1 MKHSIIAVVLLI
13 AALFTMAGCGGKSK
27 ADTTKLESAFSSA
40 EATVKS
46 EINKA
51 VQAIKSEDL
60 AGALTQL
67 QKTYARAKLTEE
79 QKQAIKEMVETLQKL
94 IAEGATKSVEK
105 AASETTKALENL
117 PKK

>member
-1 MKHSIIAVVLLI
+1 MKHTIIAVVVLV
-13 AALFTMAGCGGKSK
+13 AALFSMMGCGTKSK
-27 ADTTKLESAFSSA
+27 VDTGKLESAFSSA
-40 EATVKS
+40 EASVKS
-46 EINKA
+46 EVEKA
-51 VQAIKSEDL
+51 IQAIKAEDL

-105 AASETTKALENL
+105 AASETTKAVKDL

>member
-1 MKHSIIAVVLLI
+1 MKQSLIAVVILI
-13 AALFTMAGCGGKSK
+13 AALFSMTGCGNKSK
-27 ADTTKLESAFSSA
+27 VDTGKLESAFSSA
-40 EATVKS
+40 EAAVKA
-46 EINKA
+46 EIDKA
-51 VQAIKSEDL
+51 VQAIKAEDL

-105 AASETTKALENL
+105 AAGETTKALQDL
-117 PKK
+117 QKK